1 MKNYT
6 EERYNRK
13 KNYSRILLGIQLL
26 IRKPIINTVWMILV
40 VGLLA
45 LTYGESKFMLIYDG
59 KSLLK
64 EVMDNMFRLLNVI
77 VSITFIIAVLECF
90 GELTAR
96 KDESDMMLVFGNR
109 RDVINQPPLLIKKSI
124 NKKKGTVQREFY
136 TSIPMER
143 WKENKEAICDRLNEH
158 IIGDFCYGGK
168 KKNKGNQIYF
178 ETGKGRTVQERGTL
192 YDDTF

>member
-64 EVMDNMFRLLNVI
+64 EVMDNTFRLMNVI
-77 VSITFIIAVLECF
+77 VSITFIIAVLESF

-124 NKKKGTVQREFY
+124 NKKNGTIQREFY

-168 KKNKGNQIYF
+168 KKNKGNI
-178 ETGKGRTVQERGTL
+178 
-192 YDDTF
+192 